1 MRGAARRRSRVGHRA
16 RVIITVAWLAL
27 GASFSAARAQPPG
40 DANCDGLVDDFDLT
54 ALPGRLFNDVE
65 DCFAADANRDGLLGA
80 ADATALEQLLR
91 PAPGPRITFFGLAA
105 ADGQEVPSLGEIEP
119 GVPVYFRGAGAGFK
133 VVVEAAPGPSG
144 QPLSFTVEP
153 DPDNP
158 ARRPDVQMESD
169 RFLGNGSPT
178 VCDEQGVPG
187 IDPPNF
193 SPSQTI
199 TDALNDLACHFT
211 VATSQRGAC
220 TENEFGVVSFLSPD
234 SNGQFCLQ
242 VASSLRLPD
251 GDTRLTVQLQDAG
264 GNIGAAARLIVRV
277 ASGGMPPTFTE
288 TPTATL
294 RPTRTPTPTQT
305 ATATI
310 TRTRTPTSTRTA
322 TPIVTATRAPSPTD
336 TRFVPPTTTPTGPRP
351 PTATRTATPTVTS
364 TPTRTGTPTRT
375 PTRTAS
381 RTPTRTATPTS
392 SATPTPS
399 PTPTM
404 ARGPIVTFFGI
415 ANVNASE
422 GTNLLQPIDFQDG
435 VPVYEHPSGF
445 GFSFFLVVE
454 GAPGPSLRPVGTQA
468 FVDDPTHT
476 LRPDLQIVPGRP
488 LGDNPSPDVCD
499 NTAPMIGGVPGINP
513 PSFADE
519 PAITDVMNDL
529 GCRFDNGSGSPTS
542 RTCADSCISFEGE
555 ARCASSS
562 TTSQFCA
569 QIPKTILELPLGDTL
584 FVVRLRDDQGNVG
597 EPARMIVRVTQS
609 P

>member
-1 MRGAARRRSRVGHRA
+1 V
-16 RVIITVAWLAL
+16 LAL
-27 GASFSAARAQPPG
+27 GSTFSVARAQAPG
-40 DANCDGLVDDFDLT
+40 DANCDGLVDDLDLA
-54 ALPGRLFNDVE
+54 ALTGRLFNDID
-65 DCFAADANRDGLLGA
+65 DCFGADANRDGLLGA
-80 ADATALEQLLR
+80 ADVTALDRLLR
-91 PAPGPRITFFGLAA
+91 PDPGPRITFFGLAA

-119 GVPVYFRGAGAGFK
+119 GLPVYFRGAGSGFK
-133 VVVEAAPGPSG
+133 VVVEAAPGVSG

-153 DPDNP
+153 DPDNA

-187 IDPPNF
+187 IDPANF

-220 TENEFGVVSFLSPD
+220 TQNQFGVVSFLSPD
-234 SNGQFCLQ
+234 ANGQYCLQ
-242 VASSLRLPD
+242 VASSLRFPN
-251 GDTRLTVQLQDAG
+251 GDTRLTVQLRDAG
-264 GNIGAAARLIVRV
+264 GNIGARARLIVRV
-277 ASGGMPPTFTE
+277 ASGPMPPTFTE
-288 TPTATL
+288 TPTPTP

-305 ATATI
+305 ATATV

-322 TPIVTATRAPSPTD
+322 TPMVTATRTSSPTN
-336 TRFVPPTTTPTGPRP
+336 TRFVSPTSTPTGPP
-351 PTATRTATPTVTS
+351 PATATRTATPT
-364 TPTRTGTPTRT
+364 RTGTPTTT

-381 RTPTRTATPTS
+381 FTPTRTATPTLS
-392 SATPTPS
+392 PTPTPS

-422 GTNLLQPIDFQDG
+422 GTNLLQPIDYQDG
-435 VPVYEHPSGF
+435 VPVYERPFGF
-445 GFSFFLVVE
+445 GFSFILVVE

-468 FVDDPTHT
+468 YVDDPERV
-476 LRPDLQIVPGRP
+476 LRPDLQIVPSRA
-488 LGDNPSPDVCD
+488 LGNGSADVCD
-499 NTAPMIGGVPGINP
+499 KGDSPPGSVPGGVPGVDP
-513 PSFADE
+513 PSFAND

-542 RTCADSCISFEGE
+542 RTCGDSCVSFEGE
-555 ARCASSS
+555 AKCASSAA
-562 TTSQFCA
+562 TSQFCA

-584 FVVRLRDDQGNVG
+584 FLVRLRDDLGNVG
-597 EPARMIVRVTQS
+597 EPARMIVRVTQ
-609 P
+609 